1 MANSTT
7 TKRLVLEENLNGQMW
22 NDRRQSGNGCDI
34 NFEVEGKLFPVHSWI
49 VRAKMVDYVSF
60 GFYNRF
66 DNN

>member
-1 MANSTT
+1 MANLPP
-7 TKRLVLEENLNGQMW
+7 TKRLVLIEENVYGRMW

-60 GFYNRF
+60 GFY
-66 DNN
+66 